1 MRKNLPRGRLVVAL
15 DAPHSASIAPRS
27 AEPKPARIVHICPRA
42 VCAAAV
48 GVRIAALGQVD
59 RENYCWRP
67 GRALRASQP
76 GSGRAGG
83 PRAASQKAFRM
94 VPGCWAVPA
103 VPTGS
108 RLSSG
113 RPAVTALV
121 PLRNLLGHWPCLRR
135 SRPGSAMAGRSRGEW
150 SYRRLRRGHRPESDG
165 LGLAA
170 TETRSCP
177 NRKRSRHVTAAV
189 SPTSPGQ
196 LAWRAPGRRA
206 RLGAAA
212 ARWAAPAPN
221 GRRAGRPVVPL
232 DRSGGR
238 GGRA

>member
-1 MRKNLPRGRLVVAL
+1 MDEIQQPPALLAVRIRFRLFLTAGKRPATMRKNLPRGRLVVAL
-15 DAPHSASIAPRS
+15 DAPHSASITPRS

-42 VCAAAV
+42 VSAAAV
-48 GVRIAALGQVD
+48 GVRIAAQGQGGIED
-59 RENYCWRP
+59 YCWRP

-94 VPGCWAVPA
+94 AAGCSAVPA

-135 SRPGSAMAGRSRGEW
+135 SRPGSAM
-150 SYRRLRRGHRPESDG
+150 
-165 LGLAA
+165 
-170 TETRSCP
+170 T
-177 NRKRSRHVTAAV
+177 
-189 SPTSPGQ
+189 
-196 LAWRAPGRRA
+196 GRREVCG
-206 RLGAAA
+206 LT
-212 ARWAAPAPN
+212 
-221 GRRAGRPVVPL
+221 
-232 DRSGGR
+232 GR
-238 GGRA
+238 GGGETRRNPMAWASLQLKLARAPAKNGRAV

>member
-15 DAPHSASIAPRS
+15 DAPHSASITPRS

-42 VCAAAV
+42 VSAAAV
-48 GVRIAALGQVD
+48 GVRIAAQGQGGIED
-59 RENYCWRP
+59 YCWRP

-83 PRAASQKAFRM
+83 PRAASQKALWM
-94 VPGCWAVPA
+94 VPGRRAVPA

-121 PLRNLLGHWPCLRR
+121 PLRNLLGHRALPAKISQGQRCRGDDEVCGLTGPQA
-135 SRPGSAMAGRSRGEW
+135 SRP
-150 SYRRLRRGHRPESDG
+150 RRKSVEGPWRKLRKHRPYG
-165 LGLAA
+165 FGAQ
-170 TETRSCP
+170 
-177 NRKRSRHVTAAV
+177 SRNGSRFAGI
-189 SPTSPGQ
+189 SRQP
-196 LAWRAPGRRA
+196 AWRAPGRRA

-221 GRRAGRPVVPL
+221 GRTAGRPVVPL

-238 GGRA
+238 RGRA